1 MKTAHCISPYRP
13 LTPTA
18 ARATLACSRSFLM
31 TCCVTLVCNTA
42 LSLIRGYFIASLQTR
57 LSVFLSSSSSSSRP
71 SLFSSPPLSVLPT
84 CQSQLGLIPVAWAV
98 LIDLASPPLR
108 EPLQLSRLGD
118 ASSIRYLTVN
128 EVLPLQ
134 SNTFRVSLT
143 ALLASSSSFI
153 CPPARLQ
160 SAYRGSPVSIHAVAP
175 LICSLHGIDV
185 VRSQHPAS
193 PEDYAHAVYC

>member
-1 MKTAHCISPYRP
+1 
-13 LTPTA
+13 
-18 ARATLACSRSFLM
+18 M
-31 TCCVTLVCNTA
+31 TCCATLVCNTA

-57 LSVFLSSSSSSSRP
+57 LSVFLSSSSSSSSRP

-84 CQSQLGLIPVAWAV
+84 CQSQLGVIPVAWAV

-118 ASSIRYLTVN
+118 ASRIRYLTVN

-153 CPPARLQ
+153 CPP
-160 SAYRGSPVSIHAVAP
+160 P
-175 LICSLHGIDV
+175 
-185 VRSQHPAS
+185 PAS
-193 PEDYAHAVYC
+193 SLPTEDLRSVFML

>member
-1 MKTAHCISPYRP
+1 
-13 LTPTA
+13 
-18 ARATLACSRSFLM
+18 M
-31 TCCVTLVCNTA
+31 TCCATLVCNTA

-84 CQSQLGLIPVAWAV
+84 CQSQLGVIPVAWAV

-153 CPPARLQ
+153 CPPRPPPVCLQ
-160 SAYRGSPVSIHAVAP
+160 RISGQYSCCSPSYLFTAWNRCGPIAASRQSGGLCSRCILLILCKHMSGS
-175 LICSLHGIDV
+175 
-185 VRSQHPAS
+185 R
-193 PEDYAHAVYC
+193 